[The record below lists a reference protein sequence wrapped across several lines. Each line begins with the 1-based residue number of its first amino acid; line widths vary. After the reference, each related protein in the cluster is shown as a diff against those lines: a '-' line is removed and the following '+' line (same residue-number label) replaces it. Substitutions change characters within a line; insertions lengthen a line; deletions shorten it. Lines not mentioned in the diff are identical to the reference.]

1 MSEPLDNRP
10 LREWPWVAGLAAVA
24 LALRLGYVWQLR
36 RFALINP
43 DELDPAFYFS
53 WAKEIAAG
61 AWLGK
66 APFVQSPLYAYLLG
80 FLIRLI
86 GSRVTGILVV
96 QSLAG
101 CGTVLLTWYA
111 GRRLLGPLQGL
122 IAGLIVALYGPFIF
136 YEGMVMKTFL
146 SPFLTVLL
154 LVLLDHAGSLGRQP
168 EAGRADRAFALA
180 GMVYG
185 LTALDR
191 DNFILL
197 APALAV
203 LALFLGGGWG
213 RRGIRAAGAFTLGTI
228 LLVAPVTLRNWM
240 VSRDFVLLTT
250 GGGEV
255 FFIGNNADANGL
267 YVPPPFVR
275 PDPKYEHADFIA
287 RASEITGRNLTP
299 MQSSWFWFREG
310 VRFITDEPLAWC
322 RLLARKFLHFW
333 NYYELPDNLDY
344 EIVQQ
349 FSPLLAA
356 LNQPIPP
363 RGWPTLMVPWSDR
376 FIPVRLHLFL
386 TFGTLAPL
394 GLAGLLLARRDWRRL
409 LPLHVLLFGYM
420 ATVLLF
426 FNFSRFRVPV
436 VPLLALPAS
445 VTILW
450 IGRYARRAWDLAV
463 AFAARAGDMAGRV
476 RALRPGRP
484 GLVICCVLA
493 IGTVGVNLE
502 LPRGVLPSIEQS
514 LILGNAYYADREPDK
529 ALQSYTTGLILLGEG
544 PQGREGE
551 MLLSRFG
558 FGLTREALK
567 REVDA
572 EAVARGPQ
580 FKGIHLGIHHGLGIA
595 WLQKAQALLEA
606 GSRQEAMRMIDLAI
620 AQLDESLKI
629 APAYLLSLRKIGL
642 AYGLKGDNAQAIEWL
657 SKATDLWPDDYRAR
671 LDLAEA
677 LFNGG
682 EFKRALREL
691 DEVRKVN
698 KSLDR
703 KELAEI
709 YLNRGLVLERGTNE
723 PERAL
728 ASFEKVLELDP
739 QHPQAA
745 EVRKA
750 IEELRARGYA
760 PKVDEPDSSPSG
772 R

>member
-10 LREWPWVAGLAAVA
+10 FREWPWVAGLALVA
-24 LALRLGYVWQLR
+24 LALRLWYVWQVR
-36 RFALINP
+36 GFALISP
-43 DELDPAFYFS
+43 DELDPAFYYN
-53 WAKEIAAG
+53 WAKEIASG
-61 AWLGK
+61 SWLGK
-66 APFVQSPLYAYLLG
+66 GPFVQSPLYAYLLG
-80 FLIRLI
+80 LLMKLI
-86 GSRVTGILVV
+86 GSGLTGILVV
-96 QSLAG
+96 QSLVG

-111 GRRLLGPLQGL
+111 GRRLLGPTQGL

-146 SPFLTVLL
+146 SPFLTILL
-154 LVLLDHAGSLGRQP
+154 LVLLDRAGALAR
-168 EAGRADRAFALA
+168 EADAPRADRAFAVA
-180 GMVYG
+180 GAVFG
-185 LTALDR
+185 LTTLDR

-203 LALFLGGGWG
+203 LALVLGGGAG
-213 RRGIRAAGAFTLGTI
+213 RRGIRAAGAFTLGAV
-228 LLVAPVTLRNWM
+228 LLIAPVTIRNWV

-287 RASEITGRNLTP
+287 RASEISGRNLTP
-299 MQSSWFWFREG
+299 MQSSWFWFVEG
-310 VRFITDEPLAWC
+310 ARFIKDEPLAWC
-322 RLLARKFLHFW
+322 RLELRKLLHFW

-344 EIVQQ
+344 EIVQR
-349 FSPLLAA
+349 FSRLLAA
-356 LNQPIPP
+356 LNQPLPP
-363 RGWPTLMVPWSDR
+363 ADWPTLRLPWSGR
-376 FIPVRLHLFL
+376 SIPVRLHLFL

-394 GLAGLLLARRDWRRL
+394 GLAGLLLTAREWRRL
-409 LPLHVLLFGYM
+409 LPLHLLLFGYM
-420 ATVLLF
+420 GTVLLF

-445 VTILW
+445 VTILS

-463 AFAARAGDMAGRV
+463 AFAARAGDMPGRA
-476 RALRPGRP
+476 RALRPGRA
-484 GLVICCVLA
+484 GLALCAVLA
-493 IGTVGVNLE
+493 LCTVGVNLE
-502 LPRGVLPSIEQS
+502 IPRGVLPAIEQF
-514 LILGNAYYADREPDK
+514 LILGNAYYADRQPDK
-529 ALQSYTTGLILLGEG
+529 ALQSYMSGLILLGEG

-551 MLLSRFG
+551 ALLSRFG

-567 REVDA
+567 QEVDT

-595 WLQKAQALLEA
+595 WLQKAQTLLDA

-620 AQLDESLKI
+620 AQLDESLKL
-629 APAYLLSLRKIGL
+629 APAYLLSLRKIGF
-642 AYGLKGDNAQAIEWL
+642 AYSLKGDNTRAIEYL
-657 SKATDLWPDDYRAR
+657 SKATDLWPEDYRAR

-677 LFNGG
+677 LFNSGD
-682 EFKRALREL
+682 FKRALREI

-698 KSLDR
+698 QGLDR

-709 YLNRGLVLERGTNE
+709 FLNRGLIFERGTNE

-739 QHPQAA
+739 QFPQAA
-745 EVRKA
+745 EVRSA
-750 IEELRARGYA
+750 IQDLRSRGYSPRA
-760 PKVDEPDSSPSG
+760 DETDKPSG